1 MRNPKPNIK
10 NAAGACNTN
19 GISRNIF
26 HSHISTKGEAGRK
39 PSLFRVTLDYALSPL
54 WLRLPRHKGRLVF
67 HALGFVLGRT
77 KFYSAIGASYIR
89 FLKQKEAA

>member
-1 MRNPKPNIK
+1 MQKKPEKN

-26 HSHISTKGEAGRK
+26 HSHINTKGGAGRK
-39 PSLFRVTLDYALSPL
+39 PSLSQKTLDCALSPL
-54 WLRLPRHKGRLVF
+54 WVRLPRHKGRLVF

-77 KFYSAIGASYIR
+77 KLYSTLGASYIR
-89 FLKQKEAA
+89 FLNYKEAA